1 MILKLITSDWKKCV
15 WSNDENNFSLEDFE
29 MKKFPLIFQ
38 ENDQIDNRPPP
49 PSKPIGTII

>member
-1 MILKLITSDWKKCV
+1 
-15 WSNDENNFSLEDFE
+15 

-49 PSKPIGTII
+49 PVPIKPTGTII